1 MKIDDKIDLI
11 LDAISEKKGYDT
23 EVLDLRNKANF
34 TDFFIITSASNSSQ
48 FDAII
53 ENVEYK
59 MSEIKEYKIN
69 ADAKKSKEW
78 ALLDFGDIIVHIFDI
93 DARNYYDLE
102 RLWKEIE
109 K

>member
-1 MKIDDKIDLI
+1 
-11 LDAISEKKGYDT
+11 
-23 EVLDLRNKANF
+23 
-34 TDFFIITSASNSSQ
+34 
-48 FDAII
+48 
-53 ENVEYK
+53 